1 VQIVFMLIGALRSM
15 TKTTTAMSLCS
26 VGCSCGKTASRLM
39 QPPCRK
45 GPNSRCA
52 IDTSHHRVCRD
63 RAGPKVT
70 GRKLTTPH
78 DASR

>member
-26 VGCSCGKTASRLM
+26 VACSCGKTASRLM

-52 IDTSHHRVCRD
+52 IDTSHHRELSRPRGAESHRPETD
-63 RAGPKVT
+63 N
-70 GRKLTTPH
+70 TP
-78 DASR
+78 